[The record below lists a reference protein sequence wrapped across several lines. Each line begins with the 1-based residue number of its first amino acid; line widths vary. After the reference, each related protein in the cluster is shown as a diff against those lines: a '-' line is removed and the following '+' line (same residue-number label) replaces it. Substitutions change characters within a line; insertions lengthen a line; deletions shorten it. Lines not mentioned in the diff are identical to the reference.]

1 LTIIG
6 LVLFSS
12 VTRSDE
18 DDVKLNQILEGIDV
32 LHIAGDYRGDI
43 SCLCYESKQCE
54 PGSLFVAVPG
64 LKYDGHA
71 FISDA
76 VTRGSR
82 CIVHEKEIEP
92 LPGITFVRVRDCRR
106 ALGQMGRN
114 FYGDPSSEM
123 TLIGV
128 TGTNGKTT
136 VTFLIE
142 SILTRAGC
150 RVGVLGTINY
160 RYAGKVFTAPHTTP
174 ESVVVQKILR
184 DMADAGVTHVVME
197 VSSHAVDLRRI
208 DDCTFTIGIFTNL
221 SQDHLDYHETID
233 RYFEAKRRFFVDV
246 MNKGEILINGD
257 DPWGIRLLQEI
268 PRREAVTYGIE
279 HSSTITA
286 RRHTLRVDGISADV
300 TAGGDSFHVRSPLMG
315 RFNLYNILASVAAAC
330 SLGIPVPVICEGI
343 EGLKRI
349 PGRLEKVSGPG
360 EPVVLVDYAHTE
372 DALKKVLDSLLDIK
386 EGRIIT
392 VFGCG
397 GDRDR
402 LKRPLMGSAAASRSD
417 ITVVTSDN
425 PRSEN
430 PLKIIEEIERGIA
443 ALPVRK
449 CTVDE
454 ISHLAPG
461 ERGYT
466 VIPDRRASIDFA
478 VALAE
483 ERDIVLIAGKGHED
497 YQILGDRKIFFDDRV
512 YSKEALAQRS
522 HRT

>member
-1 LTIIG
+1 M
-6 LVLFSS
+6 
-12 VTRSDE
+12 RSDE

-32 LHIAGDYRGDI
+32 HHIAGDYRGDI
-43 SCLCYESKQCE
+43 SDLCYDSKQCV

-64 LKYDGHA
+64 LKHDGHA
-71 FISDA
+71 YVADA
-76 VTRGSR
+76 VMRGSR
-82 CIVHEKEIEP
+82 YIVHEKEIEP
-92 LPGITFVRVRDCRR
+92 HPGITFIKVRDCRR
-106 ALGQMGRN
+106 ALGQLGKN
-114 FYGDPSSEM
+114 FYGNPSSGM

-136 VTFLIE
+136 VTFLVE

-150 RVGVLGTINY
+150 HVGVLGTINY
-160 RYAGKVFTAPHTTP
+160 RYAGKVYAAPHTTP

-197 VSSHAVDLRRI
+197 VSSHAVDLGRI
-208 DDCTFTIGIFTNL
+208 DDCEFDIGIFTNL

-246 MNKGEILINGD
+246 MKKGRVLVNGD
-257 DPWGIRLLQEI
+257 DPWGVRLLHEI
-268 PRREAVTYGIE
+268 PRRETVTYGIE
-279 HSSTITA
+279 KPCTIRA
-286 RRHTLRVDGISADV
+286 RTYTLRVNGISAEV
-300 TAGGDSFHVRSPLMG
+300 TTEGGAFSVRSPLMG
-315 RFNLYNILASVAAAC
+315 RFNLYNILASIAAAC
-330 SLGIPVPVICEGI
+330 SLGIPVPVICAGI
-343 EGLKRI
+343 EGLERI

-430 PLKIIEEIERGIA
+430 PLKIIEEIESGIA

-454 ISHLAPG
+454 IFRLAPG

-478 VALAE
+478 VARAE

-497 YQILGDRKIFFDDRV
+497 YQILGDRRIFFDDRV
-512 YSKEALAQRS
+512 YAKEALAERR
-522 HRT
+522 HGK